1 MPADSLDRHLGFL
14 LHDVARLLRKRF
26 EQKARGMGLTRAQW
40 QVLAHLA
47 RREGI
52 HQGGLAD
59 ILDIEPITLVRILD
73 RLEAASLVERRS
85 HATDRR
91 LRLLYLTPKA
101 HPLLEQIWR
110 LGAET
115 REEALNGISAAD
127 RERLIAT
134 LLTMK
139 ANLIQTN
146 VPAIDSAQQ

>member
-1 MPADSLDRHLGFL
+1 MPDNLDRHLGFL

-73 RLEAASLVERRS
+73 RLEAASLVETSSPSPRYRC
-85 HATDRR
+85 
-91 LRLLYLTPKA
+91 TPRMPRKNTA
-101 HPLLEQIWR
+101 
-110 LGAET
+110 
-115 REEALNGISAAD
+115 
-127 RERLIAT
+127 
-134 LLTMK
+134 
-139 ANLIQTN
+139 
-146 VPAIDSAQQ
+146 